1 MILFTID
8 LILVE
13 DPILTP
19 KPIWQYLSFY
29 FNHKLN
35 FYYHFYA
42 TKCLSTLNIMKL
54 LGNSSW
60 DILLLQKQ
68 LLYRICIVL
77 IVLYGFQLWFF
88 KRAPC

>member
-19 KPIWQYLSFY
+19 KPIWQYLGFY

-35 FYYHFYA
+35 FYYYFYV

-68 LLYRICIVL
+68 LLYRICIVP

-88 KRAPC
+88 KGAPC

>member
-1 MILFTID
+1 MLYYYSNSQQKNCLNAISFCLVYYLTIFPPNHMILFTID

-19 KPIWQYLSFY
+19 KPIWQYLGFY

-54 LGNSSW
+54 LGNSS
-60 DILLLQKQ
+60 
-68 LLYRICIVL
+68 
-77 IVLYGFQLWFF
+77 
-88 KRAPC
+88 